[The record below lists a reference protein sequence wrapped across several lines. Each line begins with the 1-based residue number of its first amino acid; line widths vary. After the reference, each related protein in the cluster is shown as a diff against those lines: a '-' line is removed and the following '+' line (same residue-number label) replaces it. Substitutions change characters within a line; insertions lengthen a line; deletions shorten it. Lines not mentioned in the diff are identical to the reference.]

1 MPTAP
6 GPTAAAQAASGI
18 LLILLANLGFAGM
31 DAVSK
36 LLTTEY
42 SVAQILWIRFAFFAG
57 FATLLAWRH
66 SRSADGSGIVAQFR
80 TRRPVF
86 QIARALLLVAEIGCF
101 ILGFRYLQLAES
113 HSIGAIFPLIITA
126 LSALWL
132 GEQVGMRRWT
142 AVCIGF
148 LGMLVILRPGLAVFD
163 PAALLPLA
171 GATMFAV
178 YQVMTKVI
186 GRTDSMETIL
196 LYTGWVGFAAMT
208 LFGPFDWVWPDPRGW
223 GLLVLAGLLG
233 AIGHATVIKAL
244 QLAPASVLQPFNYTL
259 LVWATAIGFVVFGD
273 LPDLWTVVGAAIIV
287 ASGLYVWWRERVRAA
302 RA

>member
-6 GPTAAAQAASGI
+6 GPTVPAQAASGI

-36 LLTTEY
+36 ILTTEY

-57 FATLLAWRH
+57 FATLLAWRQ
-66 SRSADGSGIVAQFR
+66 SRAADGPGILAQFR
-80 TRRPVF
+80 TGRPVF

-132 GEQVGMRRWT
+132 GERVGMRRWT

-208 LFGPFDWVWPDPRGW
+208 LFGPFDWVWPDTRGW

-259 LVWATAIGFVVFGD
+259 LVWATVIGFVVFGD

-287 ASGLYVWWRERVRAA
+287 ASGLYVWWRERVRAS

>member
-1 MPTAP
+1 MN
-6 GPTAAAQAASGI
+6 GASMSDGARGI

-36 LLTTEY
+36 TLTMEY

-57 FATLLAWRH
+57 FATVLAVR
-66 SRSADGSGIVAQFR
+66 RGGSVIAQFK
-80 TRRPVF
+80 TTRPVF
-86 QIARALLLVAEIGCF
+86 QTARALLLVAEIGCF
-101 ILGFRYLQLAES
+101 ILAFRYMQLAET
-113 HSIGAIFPLIITA
+113 HSIGAVFPLVITA

-132 GEQVGMRRWT
+132 GEQVGVRRWT
-142 AVCIGF
+142 AVAIGF

-163 PAALLPLA
+163 PIALLPLA

-186 GRTDSMETIL
+186 ARTDNMVTIL
-196 LYTGWVGFAAMT
+196 LYTGWIGFLAMSF
-208 LFGPFDWVWPDPRGW
+208 FGPFHWVWPDAKGW
-223 GLLVLAGLLG
+223 GLLLLAGLLG
-233 AIGHATVIKAL
+233 SIGHATVIKAL
-244 QLAPASVLQPFNYTL
+244 EIAPASVLQPFNYTL
-259 LVWATAIGFVVFGD
+259 LVWATGIGFVVFGD

-302 RA
+302 RV